1 MSADEWGRIQLILC
15 QIEIVERPF
24 LPSGNPT
31 PSAWR
36 SDRFVCWE
44 WILNMYFLYWKILFE
59 NVHCLMVWYIN
70 VVGLVLG
77 TCDGILADLI
87 SKEIGIKEN
96 LPVDMFETMSI
107 RDIRLGQ
114 IYVTLL
120 YYSVVNLHYLF

>member
-1 MSADEWGRIQLILC
+1 
-15 QIEIVERPF
+15 
-24 LPSGNPT
+24 
-31 PSAWR
+31 
-36 SDRFVCWE
+36 
-44 WILNMYFLYWKILFE
+44 
-59 NVHCLMVWYIN
+59 MVWYIN